1 MVQVQRTFVVRT
13 HIDVVVQYMRD
24 FAHAEQW
31 DPGTQKCVRTTP
43 GPIGVGTEWH
53 NESKLFGI
61 GTELTYRMVEDAPN
75 RVTFEGTNK
84 TARSVDDLSF
94 EASGPG
100 STEITYIANI
110 TFNGMAKLVDPLA
123 KLAFERVGNQVV
135 PQVTRIL
142 EALG

>member
-1 MVQVQRTFVVRT
+1 MVQVQRTFVVRKP
-13 HIDVVVQYMRD
+13 IDVVVTYLRD

-31 DPGTQKCVRTTP
+31 DPGTQKCEQTTA

-61 GTELTYRMVEDAPN
+61 GTELTYRMVADEPG

-84 TARSVDDLSF
+84 TARSVDDLTF
-94 EASGPG
+94 TASGSE
-100 STEITYIANI
+100 STEITYVADI
-110 TFNGMAKLVDPLA
+110 TFNGAAKLVDPLA

-135 PQVTRIL
+135 PSMTTAL
-142 EALG
+142 EAL